1 MILKH
6 SDISDD
12 FLIFSPIEDVTN
24 NKSPKSKMIKLIF
37 LSLIWCFEWQYYE
50 FKYWLKIIRKKFNS
64 QEEQYVE
71 FQNN

>member
-24 NKSPKSKMIKLIF
+24 NILKSKMIKLIC
-37 LSLIWCFEWQYYE
+37 LSLIWCFEWPYYE

>member
-24 NKSPKSKMIKLIF
+24 NKSSESNMIKLIC
-37 LSLIWCFEWQYYE
+37 LSLIWCFEWPYYE

>member
-12 FLIFSPIEDVTN
+12 FLIFSPLEDVTN
-24 NKSPKSKMIKLIF
+24 DKSPKSKMIKLIC
-37 LSLIWCFEWQYYE
+37 LSLIWCFEWPYYE
-50 FKYWLKIIRKKFNS
+50 FKYWIKIIKQKLQS
-64 QEEQYVE
+64 QKQQHVE

>member
-24 NKSPKSKMIKLIF
+24 SRSSNTKMIKLIC
-37 LSLIWCFEWQYYE
+37 LSLIWCFEWPYYE
-50 FKYWLKIIRKKFNS
+50 SKYWLKIIRKKFNS

>member
-24 NKSPKSKMIKLIF
+24 FKASKSNMIKLIC
-37 LSLIWCFEWQYYE
+37 LSLIWCFEWPYYE

>member
-12 FLIFSPIEDVTN
+12 FLIFSPIEDVTK
-24 NKSPKSKMIKLIF
+24 NKSSKFTMIKLIC
-37 LSLIWCFEWQYYE
+37 LSLIWCFEWPYYE
-50 FKYWLKIIRKKFNS
+50 LKYWIKIIKQKL
-64 QEEQYVE
+64 QPDKQQHVE

>member
-24 NKSPKSKMIKLIF
+24 DKSSKIYNDQTDIS
-37 LSLIWCFEWQYYE
+37 LSYLVF
-50 FKYWLKIIRKKFNS
+50 
-64 QEEQYVE
+64 
-71 FQNN
+71 

>member
-24 NKSPKSKMIKLIF
+24 KKSLKSKMIKFIC
-37 LSLIWCFEWQYYE
+37 LSLIWCFEWPYYE

>member
-12 FLIFSPIEDVTN
+12 FLIFSPLKDVMQ
-24 NKSPKSKMIKLIF
+24 NKSSKSNMVKLIC
-37 LSLIWCFEWQYYE
+37 LSLIWCFEWPYYE

>member
-12 FLIFSPIEDVTN
+12 FLIFSPLEDVTN
-24 NKSPKSKMIKLIF
+24 DKSSKSKMINLIC
-37 LSLIWCFEWQYYE
+37 LSLIWCFEWPYYE

-64 QEEQYVE
+64 QEE
-71 FQNN
+71 

>member
-12 FLIFSPIEDVTN
+12 FLIFSPIEDVN
-24 NKSPKSKMIKLIF
+24 LLKSKIMKLIC
-37 LSLIWCFEWQYYE
+37 LSLIWCFEWPYYE

>member
-24 NKSPKSKMIKLIF
+24 DKSSKVYDDQTH
-37 LSLIWCFEWQYYE
+37 LSLPYLVF
-50 FKYWLKIIRKKFNS
+50 
-64 QEEQYVE
+64 
-71 FQNN
+71 

>member
-12 FLIFSPIEDVTN
+12 FLIFSPIEDVMN
-24 NKSPKSKMIKLIF
+24 LLKSKMIKLIC
-37 LSLIWCFEWQYYE
+37 LSLIWCFEWPYYE

>member
-12 FLIFSPIEDVTN
+12 FLIFSPIEDVTDEN
-24 NKSPKSKMIKLIF
+24 LLKSNMIKLIC
-37 LSLIWCFEWQYYE
+37 LSLIWCFEWPYYE
-50 FKYWLKIIRKKFNS
+50 FKYWIKIIKQKKQS
-64 QEEQYVE
+64 HKQQHVE

>member
-1 MILKH
+1 
-6 SDISDD
+6 
-12 FLIFSPIEDVTN
+12 
-24 NKSPKSKMIKLIF
+24 MIKLIC
-37 LSLIWCFEWQYYE
+37 LSLIWRYWPYYE

>member
-12 FLIFSPIEDVTN
+12 FLIFSLIEDVKYQKIHT
-24 NKSPKSKMIKLIF
+24 F
-37 LSLIWCFEWQYYE
+37 FFIWRFKWPYYE